1 MFSRRICRPDGFA
14 PNKKRKASEHE
25 LAERIDDA
33 RTVVGNLSYAQE
45 HATNSAELIRR
56 Y

>member
-1 MFSRRICRPDGFA
+1 MFSRRICRPGGFA

-25 LAERIDDA
+25 LADRIDDA
-33 RTVVGNLSYAQE
+33 RTVIGNLRCAEE